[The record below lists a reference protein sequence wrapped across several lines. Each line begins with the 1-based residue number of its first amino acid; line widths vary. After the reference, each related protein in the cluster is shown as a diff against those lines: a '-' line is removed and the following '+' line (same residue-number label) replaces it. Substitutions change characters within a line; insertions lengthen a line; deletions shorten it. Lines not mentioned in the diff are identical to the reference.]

1 MRCSGFSTA
10 LAISLQWSAGSLT
23 SPGSRNRI
31 IRSRQAIFRYSEAG
45 RDFGEDD
52 AKHQL
57 GGWVRPERGGL
68 AAHQDLEVTMAGTVK
83 RDYSLVGEST
93 RRAIETGLASAEW
106 YHTDVS
112 RKAIKELMQRSDGP
126 AIRDTIIWIVAI
138 LGSAAGI
145 AWFWGTWWVVPFLL
159 VYGVLYGS
167 SSDSRWHECGH
178 GTAFKTQWM
187 NDVVYQIA
195 SFMLMRNPVTWRWS
209 HARHHTDTI
218 IVGRDAEI
226 AVMRPPDL
234 LRAALAFTGI
244 LDFRYS
250 LPALVRQTFGKLTPD
265 EKSYVPE
272 MEQHKAVIAAR
283 WHVAI
288 YIATIALAVTMRS
301 WVPLVLIGVPRLY
314 GTWHMVLTGLLQH
327 IGLADNV
334 VDHRLNTRTVY
345 MNPISRFIYW
355 NMNYHVEHHMFP
367 MVPYHALPRL
377 HELIKHDLPEPNPS
391 IWHAY
396 REVWPVLLRQ
406 LRYEDYFLKRE
417 LPPTARPYRGEF
429 HEVNMSAAAE

>member
-1 MRCSGFSTA
+1 MKPT
-10 LAISLQWSAGSLT
+10 
-23 SPGSRNRI
+23 
-31 IRSRQAIFRYSEAG
+31 
-45 RDFGEDD
+45 
-52 AKHQL
+52 
-57 GGWVRPERGGL
+57 
-68 AAHQDLEVTMAGTVK
+68 K
-83 RDYSLVGEST
+83 RDYSLLGRDAEAAV
-93 RRAIETGLASAEW
+93 ANGLAAAEW
-106 YHTDVS
+106 YHTEIA
-112 RKAIKELMQRSDGP
+112 RKEMKALMQRGDGP
-126 AIRDTIIWIVAI
+126 AIRDTAIW
-138 LGSAAGI
+138 LGTMLVTGAAGI
-145 AWFWGTWWVVPFLL
+145 WLWGSWWAVPFFL

-167 SSDSRWHECGH
+167 ASDSRWHECGH
-178 GTAFKTQWM
+178 GTAFKTRWM

-234 LRAALAFTGI
+234 LKAGLAFTGI

-250 LPALVRQTFGKLTPD
+250 LPTLVRQAFGPLSED
-265 EKSYVPE
+265 EKSYIPE
-272 MEQHKAVIAAR
+272 MEQHKAVVAAR

-288 YIATIALAVTMRS
+288 YVATIALAIALRS
-301 WVPLVLIGVPRLY
+301 WIPLVLIGLPRLY
-314 GTWHMVLTGLLQH
+314 GTWHMVTTGLLQH

-334 VDHRLNTRTVY
+334 IDHRLNTRTVY

-391 IWHAY
+391 MWHAY

-406 LRYEDYFLKRE
+406 LKYEDYYLKRE

-429 HEVNMSAAAE
+429 HEVDMSAAAE